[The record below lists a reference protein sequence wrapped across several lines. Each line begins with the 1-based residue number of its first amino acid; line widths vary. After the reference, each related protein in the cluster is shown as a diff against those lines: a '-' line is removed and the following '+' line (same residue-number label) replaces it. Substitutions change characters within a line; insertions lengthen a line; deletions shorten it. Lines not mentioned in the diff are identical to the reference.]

1 MTVHELI
8 EQKLALREKQRA
20 QKEQRE
26 KAKLS
31 DLQKKIAEV
40 AHALQC
46 ACFSIVS
53 STVARGE
60 PVVTGELKY
69 EYGSTTMAVECK
81 AVHRKDLDEDE
92 LYVFAEGLAVKV
104 DLSDREIINYLTNKI
119 VDELVAKIEH
129 EKGAKQ

>member
-20 QKEQRE
+20 QKEQYD

-31 DLQKKIAEV
+31 ELQKKIAEV

-46 ACFSIVS
+46 DNFSIVS

-60 PVVTGELKY
+60 PVVTAELKY
-69 EYGSTTMAVECK
+69 EHGGTTMAVECK
-81 AVHRKDLDEDE
+81 AVHRKDLEQDEF
-92 LYVFAEGLAVKV
+92 YVFVEGLAVKV
-104 DLSDREIINYLTNKI
+104 DLLSKETINYLMGKI

>member
-8 EQKLALREKQRA
+8 EQKLAARKQQRA
-20 QKEQRE
+20 QKERE

-31 DLQKKIAEV
+31 ELQKKIAEV

-46 ACFSIVS
+46 DDFSIVS

-60 PVVTGELKY
+60 PVVTAELKY

-92 LYVFAEGLAVKV
+92 LYVFVEGLAAKV
-104 DLSDREIINYLTNKI
+104 NPSDREIINYLIYKI